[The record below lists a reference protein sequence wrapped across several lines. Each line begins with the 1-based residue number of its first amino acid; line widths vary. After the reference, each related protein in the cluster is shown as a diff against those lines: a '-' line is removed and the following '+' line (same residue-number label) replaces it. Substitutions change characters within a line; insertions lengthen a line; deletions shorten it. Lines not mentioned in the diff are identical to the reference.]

1 MSGISIDL
9 KDKVALITGGT
20 RGIGKSIVDVFMK
33 AGASVL
39 VTGTKKGEI
48 ERLNKNKNSDR
59 IHYLY
64 LDFSLEESVNEFV
77 NKILPNH
84 NINILINNAGINKI
98 DLNINTTND
107 DYDLLNNVN
116 LKGPYILSREVSKR
130 MKENGF
136 GRIVNITSIWSV
148 ISRPGRTLYSLTK
161 WGILGLTKTLSTELA
176 DKNILVNSVAPGFT
190 KTELTDSTNTL
201 EELNTIKSLIP
212 VRRFADPIEIAN
224 LVLFLSSDL
233 NTYITG
239 QNIVID
245 GGYTN
250 V

>member
-1 MSGISIDL
+1 MSGVSINL
-9 KDKVALITGGT
+9 NDKVALITGGT
-20 RGIGKSIVDVFMK
+20 RGIGKSIVELFMN
-33 AGASVL
+33 AGANVL
-39 VTGTKKGEI
+39 VTGTKKDEI

-59 IHYLY
+59 IHYFY
-64 LDFSLEESVNEFV
+64 LDLSIEESVNDFI

-116 LKGPYILSREVSKR
+116 LKGPYILSREVSKK

-161 WGILGLTKTLSTELA
+161 WGIVGLTKTLSTELA
-176 DKNILVNSVAPGFT
+176 DENILVNSVAPGFT

-201 EELNTIKSLIP
+201 EELSTIKSLIP
-212 VRRFADPIEIAN
+212 IKRFADPIEIAN

>member
-1 MSGISIDL
+1 MSGVSINL
-9 KDKVALITGGT
+9 NDKVALITGGT
-20 RGIGKSIVDVFMK
+20 RGIGKSIVELFMN
-33 AGASVL
+33 AGANVL
-39 VTGTKKGEI
+39 VTGTKKDEI

-59 IHYLY
+59 IHYFY
-64 LDFSLEESVNEFV
+64 LDLSIEESVNDFI
-77 NKILPNH
+77 NKILPKH

-98 DLNINTTND
+98 NLNINTTND

-116 LKGPYILSREVSKR
+116 LKGPYILSREVSKK

-161 WGILGLTKTLSTELA
+161 WGIVGLTKTLSTELA
-176 DKNILVNSVAPGFT
+176 DENILVNSVAPGFT

-201 EELNTIKSLIP
+201 EELSTIKSLIP
-212 VRRFADPIEIAN
+212 IKRFADPIEIAN